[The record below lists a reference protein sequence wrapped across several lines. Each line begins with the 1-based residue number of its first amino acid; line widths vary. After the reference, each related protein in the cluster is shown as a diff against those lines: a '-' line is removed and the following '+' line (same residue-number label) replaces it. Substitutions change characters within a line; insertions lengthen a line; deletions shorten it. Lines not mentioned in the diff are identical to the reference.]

1 MSSITD
7 VLDQPAIYRLWQAPF
22 ARQKLRPLVES
33 GALERAGSVLD
44 VGCGPGTNAAT
55 LSRIGRYLGVDIS
68 EEYIEYARR
77 RHGDHFVVADVT
89 EGIPGEEGFDLVL
102 LNSLMHHIDDPGALR
117 LLTSLRSLLLP
128 GGEIHI
134 LDLVLADAGLPRRL
148 ALEDRG
154 DFPRSVDQWV
164 SLIDTHLDI
173 RQVTPYPV
181 GIGGFPLWQMVHVVC
196 Q

>member
-1 MSSITD
+1 MSAIAD
-7 VLDQPAIYRLWQAPF
+7 VLDQPGLYRLWQAPF

-33 GALERAGSVLD
+33 GVLERVDSVLD

-55 LSRIGRYLGVDIS
+55 LSQVGRYLGVDIS
-68 EEYIEYARR
+68 EEYVGYARR
-77 RHGDHFVVADVT
+77 RYGDHFVVADVT
-89 EGIPGEEGFDLVL
+89 EGIPGEGGFELVV
-102 LNSLMHHIDDPGALR
+102 LNSLMHHLDDAGASR
-117 LLTSLRSLLLP
+117 LLASLRSLLMP

-154 DFPRSVDQWV
+154 DFPRPVDRWV
-164 SLIDTHLDI
+164 SLISTHLEI
-173 RQVTPYPV
+173 RHVSPYPV